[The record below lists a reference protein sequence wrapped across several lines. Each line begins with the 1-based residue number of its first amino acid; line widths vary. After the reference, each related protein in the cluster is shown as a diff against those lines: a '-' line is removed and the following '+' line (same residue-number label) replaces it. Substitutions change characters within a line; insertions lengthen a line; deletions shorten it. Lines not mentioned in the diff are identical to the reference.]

1 MTTIL
6 IIEDETAIRELI
18 SELLLLEDF
27 EVVEAANGKEGI
39 TIAESVLPDLII
51 CDVMMP
57 EIDGHG
63 VLLALQN
70 NPQTATIPFVFL
82 TAKGTR
88 QDVRYAMNL
97 GADDYLIK
105 PFSNDELLEVVQ
117 TRLRKKEI
125 VNQKYLDKLEET
137 QGKLNYLFYHDRLTN
152 LPNQLSLRDNF
163 EQIIAP
169 YKNHKNKLNNLS
181 IDSEK
186 SPLTKDLESCC
197 GIALIILSF
206 ERFSRINDYLGYE
219 GGDSLLKEAVN
230 RIRETVGQQ
239 GTITRLNSNEF
250 VIILTPLGLP
260 DSPLNPAISNIKET
274 SINFAEALLKQFS
287 LPFFI
292 QEQEIICPIIL
303 GISLY
308 ELHGDS
314 LDQLLQCA
322 RKAKDSIKNQ
332 GGNLYQLYQSTLE
345 KTLPLNAL
353 VLERDLRHAL
363 EKDEFVVYY
372 QPQINV
378 KTRQIVCAEA
388 LVRWNHPQQGRISPY
403 IFIPIAEATGLIQ
416 GIGEWVLDK
425 ACEQL
430 KSWQQLGLTSI
441 RIAVNLSARQFNQAN
456 LDKWLTELFE
466 RHEINARNI
475 ELELTESTL
484 VDDVPRSIEQL
495 HQLKS
500 VGIKVAMDDFGTGYS
515 SLSYLQQ
522 FPFDILKID
531 QCFIQK
537 IDQNPKNAAIAQ
549 AIINMAHQLNLRV
562 VAEGVETM
570 EELAF
575 VNVNHCDEIQGFL
588 FSQPITSEEFTA
600 LLQTEKPF
608 SF

>member
-6 IIEDETAIRELI
+6 IIEDEMTIRELI

-39 TIAESVLPDLII
+39 AIAQSVLPDLII

-63 VLLALQN
+63 VLEALQK

-97 GADDYLIK
+97 GADDYLVK
-105 PFSNDELLEVVQ
+105 PFSNEELLEVIQ
-117 TRLRKKEI
+117 IRLRKKEI
-125 VNQKYLDKLEET
+125 ANQKYIRKLEET
-137 QGKLNYLFYHDRLTN
+137 KEKFDHLFYHDTLTN
-152 LPNQLSLRDNF
+152 LPNQLSLRNNF
-163 EQIIAP
+163 ENIIAP
-169 YKNHKNKLNNLS
+169 YKNQLNKF
-181 IDSEK
+181 
-186 SPLTKDLESCC
+186 TADLENTSLLQHSEDFS

-206 ERFSRINDYLGYE
+206 ERFSRINDHFGYE
-219 GGDSLLKEAVN
+219 GGNNLLKKAVN
-230 RIRETVGQQ
+230 RMREIVEKK

-250 VIILTPLGLP
+250 VIVLNSPELTNSHSNQPF
-260 DSPLNPAISNIKET
+260 SNIKDS
-274 SINFAEALLKQFS
+274 SIDFSKNLLKAFS

-303 GISLY
+303 GVSLY
-308 ELHGDS
+308 PIHGS
-314 LDQLLQCA
+314 NLDQLLKCA

-332 GGNLYQLYQSTLE
+332 GGNLHQLYQPSLEKSLSLNVLTLE
-345 KTLPLNAL
+345 Q
-353 VLERDLRHAL
+353 DLRHAL

-378 KTRQIVCAEA
+378 HTRQIVCAEA
-388 LVRWNHPQQGRISPY
+388 LVRWDHPQQGRISPY

-416 GIGEWVLDK
+416 GIGEWVLEK
-425 ACEQL
+425 SCEQL
-430 KSWQQLGLTSI
+430 KNWQKLGLDSI

-456 LDKWLTELFE
+456 LGEWLTDLFK
-466 RHEINARNI
+466 RHQIDPNKI

-484 VDDVPRSIEQL
+484 VDDIPRSIEQL

-531 QCFIQK
+531 QCFIRK

-549 AIINMAHQLNLRV
+549 AIITMAHQLNLRV
-562 VAEGVETM
+562 VAEGVETT
-570 EELAF
+570 EELTFA
-575 VNVNHCDEIQGFL
+575 NENNCDEIQGYF
-588 FSQPITSEEFTA
+588 FSEPITSEQFTQ
-600 LLQTEKPF
+600 LLQTKNPF

>member
-18 SELLLLEDF
+18 SELLFLEGF

-39 TIAESVLPDLII
+39 AIAQSVLPDLII

-63 VLLALQN
+63 VLETLQKN
-70 NPQTATIPFVFL
+70 SQTAIIPFVFL

-105 PFSNDELLEVVQ
+105 PFSNEELLEVIQ
-117 TRLRKKEI
+117 IRLKKKER
-125 VNQKYLDKLEET
+125 VNQQYLQQLEET
-137 QGKLNYLFYHDRLTN
+137 NEKFNHLFYHDTLTN

-163 EQIIAP
+163 DNIIAP
-169 YKNHKNKLNNLS
+169 YKNQLNNFSCDRENPSLLQHPEDLS
-181 IDSEK
+181 
-186 SPLTKDLESCC
+186 

-206 ERFSRINDYLGYE
+206 ERFSRINDYFGYE
-219 GGDSLLKEAVN
+219 GGNDLLKEAVN
-230 RIRETVGQQ
+230 RIREAVGQK

-250 VIILTPLGLP
+250 VIVLNSHTLTNSHSNQPFSSIK
-260 DSPLNPAISNIKET
+260 DS
-274 SINFAEALLKQFS
+274 SIDFSRILLKVFS
-287 LPFFI
+287 SPFVI
-292 QEQEIICPIIL
+292 QEQEVICPIIL
-303 GISLY
+303 GVALY
-308 ELHGDS
+308 PIHGNN
-314 LDQLLQCA
+314 LDQLLKCA

-332 GGNLYQLYQSTLE
+332 GGNLYQLYHPNLE
-345 KTLPLNAL
+345 KKTSVNTLD
-353 VLERDLRHAL
+353 LERDLRHAL
-363 EKDEFVVYY
+363 ERKEFVVYF

-378 KTRQIVCAEA
+378 HTRQVVCAEA
-388 LVRWNHPQQGRISPY
+388 LVRWDHPEKGRISPY

-416 GIGEWVLDK
+416 GIGEWVLEK
-425 ACEQL
+425 SCEQL
-430 KSWQQLGLTSI
+430 KIWHTLGLDAI
-441 RIAVNLSARQFNQAN
+441 RIAVNLSARQFDQAN
-456 LDKWLTELFE
+456 LGEWLTDLFQ
-466 RHEINARNI
+466 RHQIDPSQI

-484 VDDVPRSIEQL
+484 VDDIPRSIEQL
-495 HQLKS
+495 NQLKS

-531 QCFIQK
+531 QCFIRK

-549 AIINMAHQLNLRV
+549 AIITMAHQLNLRV

-570 EELAF
+570 EELTF
-575 VNVNHCDEIQGFL
+575 VNENNCDEIQGYF
-588 FSQPITSEEFTA
+588 FSEPITSEEFTQ
-600 LLQTEKPF
+600 LLQTKNPF
-608 SF
+608 LF

>member
-18 SELLLLEDF
+18 SELLLLEEY
-27 EVVEAANGKEGI
+27 EVVEAVNGKEGI
-39 TIAESVLPDLII
+39 SLAESSLPDLII

-63 VLLALQN
+63 VLQSLQK
-70 NPQTATIPFVFL
+70 NPQTASIPFVFL

-105 PFSNDELLEVVQ
+105 PFANDELLEVIQ

-125 VNQKYLDKLEET
+125 THQKYVNQLEET
-137 QGKLNYLFYHDRLTN
+137 QEKLNHFLYHDPLTN

-163 EQIIAP
+163 ETIIAP
-169 YKNHKNKLNNLS
+169 YKKSLNYSL
-181 IDSEK
+181 IKDQEFPLAEEEVGCSE
-186 SPLTKDLESCC
+186 
-197 GIALIILSF
+197 IALMILSF
-206 ERFSRINDYLGYE
+206 ERFAQINDYFGYE
-219 GGDSLLKEAVN
+219 GGNHLLIKAINLIKE
-230 RIRETVGQQ
+230 IVGQQ
-239 GTITRLNSNEF
+239 GIIIRLNSNEF
-250 VIILTPLGLP
+250 VIIFTPIKQANDG
-260 DSPLNPAISNIKET
+260 SKFSISTIENSSVNLAET
-274 SINFAEALLKQFS
+274 LLKAFA

-292 QEQEIICPIIL
+292 QEQEIICPIVL
-303 GISLY
+303 GIAFYSQ
-308 ELHGDS
+308 HGRT
-314 LDQLLQCA
+314 LDELLQSA
-322 RKAKDSIKNQ
+322 RKAKISIKNQ
-332 GGNLYQLYQSTLE
+332 GGNLYQIYQSSLE
-345 KTLPLNAL
+345 KSLPLDAL
-353 VLERDLRHAL
+353 ALERDLRHAL
-363 EKDEFVVYY
+363 ENNEFVVYY
-372 QPQINV
+372 QPQINIQ
-378 KTRQIVCAEA
+378 TRQIVCAEA
-388 LVRWNHPQQGRISPY
+388 LVRWDHPQQGRISPY

-416 GIGEWVLDK
+416 GIGEWVLEK

-430 KSWQQLGLTSI
+430 NSWQELGLTSI
-441 RIAVNLSARQFNQAN
+441 RIAVNLSARQFKQAS
-456 LDKWLTELFE
+456 LSQWLTDLFQ
-466 RHEINARNI
+466 RHQIDPHNI

-484 VDDVPRSIEQL
+484 VDDIPRSIEQL

-500 VGIKVAMDDFGTGYS
+500 IGIRVAMDDFGTGYS

-562 VAEGVETM
+562 VAEGVETV

-575 VNVNHCDEIQGFL
+575 TNTNHCDEIQGYF
-588 FSQPITSEEFTA
+588 FSEPIPSEQFTK
-600 LLQTEKPF
+600 LLQTENPF